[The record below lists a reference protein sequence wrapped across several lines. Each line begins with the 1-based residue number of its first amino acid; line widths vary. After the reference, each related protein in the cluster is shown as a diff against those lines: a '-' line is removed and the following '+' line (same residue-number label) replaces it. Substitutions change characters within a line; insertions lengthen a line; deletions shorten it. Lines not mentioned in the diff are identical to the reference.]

1 MWDTVGSEY
10 VSGFSTRVLLL
21 FVCVDVLLQKHLKV
35 RVYTHLFMYEL
46 TLFSS
51 WWVAVTIH
59 CLYSSS
65 SIDSKLFGGFLD
77 LCFFFFRFWFL
88 GSLFLP
94 AYYIVC
100 ISGSTW
106 NLPVQSMMACSHQPV
121 LLTIDFNPVV
131 GGGSPQART
140 GEERTREDP
149 EDRTRTKRGKHV
161 GHCRQWICFGLFN
174 KCCCCL
180 FVLMFCCKSTWKWEC
195 IHTFLCMNLHCSLVD
210 ELQSPFIAYIARHR
224 LTVNCLEAF

>member
-1 MWDTVGSEY
+1 MSC
-10 VSGFSTRVLLL
+10 S
-21 FVCVDVLLQKHLKV
+21 H
-35 RVYTHLFMYEL
+35 
-46 TLFSS
+46 
-51 WWVAVTIH
+51 H
-59 CLYSSS
+59 CLHSSS
-65 SIDSKLFGGFLD
+65 SIDH
-77 LCFFFFRFWFL
+77 LCRLFRFEKLASDFHVWGHWHSF
-88 GSLFLP
+88 P
-94 AYYIVC
+94 AYYILC
-100 ISGSTW
+100 ICGSTW
-106 NLPVQSMMACSHQPV
+106 NLPVQSMIAWSHQPV
-121 LLTIDFNPVV
+121 LLTIDLNRMV
-131 GGGSPQART
+131 GGGSPQKRT

-161 GHCRQWICFGLFN
+161 GHCRQWICVGLFN